1 MIRRPPRSTRT
12 DTRFP
17 YTTLVRSA
25 PTETRARLFSST
37 GALISDTQTLS
48 NPRGP
53 VRVRELPPPERFA
66 PLEWLHRT
74 LDKLLNWLPGIAELP
89 VYHESTPQRADDY
102 SEVTAA
108 LAGIEGAAVRRYDAG
123 GVVISVSVPVQR
135 YRQVVG
141 ALMLTHG
148 GGKLERAMRA
158 VRLDLLRVF
167 SVALAVPVQ
176 IRRGSGRGQG

>member
-66 PLEWLHRT
+66 PPDWLART
-74 LDKLLNWLPGIAELP
+74 LDKLLNWLPGIAALP
-89 VYHESTPQRADDY
+89 VSHESTPQRPADD
-102 SEVTAA
+102 SEERR
-108 LAGIEGAAVRRYDAG
+108 AGKECLGTCRSRGPPYHRKQTRRTQK
-123 GVVISVSVPVQR
+123 VPTL
-135 YRQVVG
+135 Y
-141 ALMLTHG
+141 
-148 GGKLERAMRA
+148 
-158 VRLDLLRVF
+158 
-167 SVALAVPVQ
+167 
-176 IRRGSGRGQG
+176 